1 MGCSSAKQFLERD
14 CARGTPPTLQDWTCE
29 ECQEQA
35 QLARVDCNTE
45 RDTAQ
50 IKKIKPCP
58 ECGTMTEKIAGC
70 GHITCPVEGCGT
82 CWCYFCGEKVSENR
96 IYDHMAEDH
105 GGIFERDVLGGYSGD
120 EFDEF
125 DDDDDDDNDVV
136 AY

>member
-1 MGCSSAKQFLERD
+1 
-14 CARGTPPTLQDWTCE
+14 
-29 ECQEQA
+29 
-35 QLARVDCNTE
+35 
-45 RDTAQ
+45 
-50 IKKIKPCP
+50 
-58 ECGTMTEKIAGC
+58 MTEKIAGC